1 VLTAPAT
8 PSLLKDAL
16 SFPINL
22 FPKQNI
28 KQVSEISKTII
39 INACYKGICVEFE
52 RKNNTTWVF
61 LPSKLPESTKHIL

>member
-1 VLTAPAT
+1 MLTAPAT
-8 PSLLKDAL
+8 PSLLKDGL

-52 RKNNTTWVF
+52 RKKQHNMGFPTV
-61 LPSKLPESTKHIL
+61 KVARKY